1 MENSADLLIEKYA
14 DLPGSKPVEKTVQK
28 RLREG
33 KPGPAT
39 KESRVGAYLDRI
51 EKVLSSGTRV
61 NDERGWE
68 LLKNKIVK
76 EFTID
81 TNDQDTLAKIAHGL
95 YESEKKLAIE
105 QGRGADVERLERQS
119 EVNIVDR
126 YKELIL
132 EKRDIQE
139 RTLSSWLS
147 YLRENDAAY
156 PIWFRY
162 FVVRNLQKMG
172 TLDKGRVE
180 YTKRTDH
187 TIAPFPE
194 LNSEALGF
202 AYRMLTVGI
211 GKDEF
216 AQDSDKQNKL
226 TELIA
231 KKDFAKLYSF
241 AQIETAGRL
250 NRDSI
255 EGRWVKYEQGSDYH
269 ILENAL
275 RGKGTGWCTAEGS
288 AYAHLQGGDFYVYYT
303 KGDSGAFA
311 EPRVAIRME
320 NGQVSE
326 VRGVNPRQELEP
338 VLVDIATEQYH
349 GLPGGEKFDKMASD
363 MKRMTD
369 LVKKQEAGEVFTKDD
384 LVFLYEVDG
393 KIEGFGYEDDP
404 RIKEIRS
411 QRNIEEDMLIVFNCT
426 KEQIAGKASE
436 INQHTK
442 AYVGKLTSGI
452 FDTLRKHRIEHIYTS
467 FPEGKI
473 RIQSLEIGGKT
484 SSQLQAEL
492 KGKGFRVSE
501 YARDMLESQDFKT
514 LKSPQGIDLV
524 RLTVKDLGFDRVAT
538 TDQIYERAQKLGLEL
553 CPAEVG
559 LRLRLSYIDQP
570 LGEWIVIGMEQIP
583 HRLGGPSVFW
593 LERHG
598 DGLWLD
604 GRFAGTVTKGWL
616 HEAVFVFSL
625 RKLKS

>member
-1 MENSADLLIEKYA
+1 MENSADLLVEKYA
-14 DLPGSKPVEKTVQK
+14 DLPGSKPVEKAVQK
-28 RLREG
+28 RLGEG
-33 KPGPAT
+33 KPGPTT
-39 KESRVGAYLDRI
+39 KEGRVGAYLDRI
-51 EKVLSSGTRV
+51 EKILSSGTKV

-76 EFTID
+76 EFTIN

-105 QGRGADVERLERQS
+105 QGRGADVERLEREG
-119 EVNIVDR
+119 EVNIVDK
-126 YKELIL
+126 YKELVQ

-172 TLDKGRVE
+172 TLDKGRGE

-202 AYRMLTVGI
+202 VYRVLTEGI

-216 AQDSDKQNKL
+216 TQDLDKREKL
-226 TELIA
+226 VELIN

-255 EGRWVKYEQGSDYH
+255 EGQWVKYEQGSDYH

-303 KGDSGAFA
+303 KGDDGAFT
-311 EPRVAIRME
+311 EPRVAIRMK
-320 NGQVSE
+320 NNQVAE
-326 VRGVNPRQELEP
+326 VRGVNHRQELEP
-338 VLVDIATEQYH
+338 ALVDITTEQYH

-363 MKRMTD
+363 MRRMTD
-369 LVKKQEAGEVFTKDD
+369 LTRKQEASEPLTKED
-384 LVFLYEVDG
+384 LIFLYEIDG
-393 KIEGFGYEDDP
+393 EIEGFGYEDDP
-404 RIKEIRS
+404 RIKQLRNTRS
-411 QRNIEEDMLIVFNCT
+411 PIEDMPIVFNCT
-426 KEQIAGKASE
+426 KEQIATNSSQIKKD
-436 INQHTK
+436 TK
-442 AYVGKLTSGI
+442 AYVGSLSPGI
-452 FDTLRKHRIEHIYTS
+452 FDTLQKYRIEHIYTS

-473 RIQSLEIGGKT
+473 RIQSIEIGGKT
-484 SSQLQAEL
+484 SSRLQAEL
-492 KGKGFRVSE
+492 KGKGFRVSD
-501 YARDMLESQDFKT
+501 YAQDLLESRDFKT
-514 LKSPQGIDLV
+514 LKNSQDIDLV
-524 RLTVKDLGFDRVAT
+524 RLTVKDLGFDRYAT
-538 TDQIYERAQKLGLEL
+538 TDQIYKRAQELGLEL

-559 LRLRLSYIDQP
+559 PHLRLSYTDQP
-570 LGEWIVIGMEQIP
+570 LGEWIVIGMKQIAD
-583 HRLGGPSVFW
+583 RSGYPSVFR
-593 LERHG
+593 LRRDG
-598 DGLWLD
+598 DDLWLD
-604 GRFAGTVTKGWL
+604 VHFALPDDRWYPRDG
-616 HEAVFVFSL
+616 FVFCL